1 MELVYTHVLEAC
13 AKACRFKSC
22 HLYQVYAGMVYW
34 LGLCLPSRRCESD
47 SRYPL
52 HFCPYSLMDR
62 MIRYE
67 RIDLG
72 SIPNRGFKYFG
83 EVSEWSIVV
92 VC

>member
-1 MELVYTHVLEAC
+1 
-13 AKACRFKSC
+13 
-22 HLYQVYAGMVYW
+22 
-34 LGLCLPSRRCESD
+34 
-47 SRYPL
+47 
-52 HFCPYSLMDR
+52 